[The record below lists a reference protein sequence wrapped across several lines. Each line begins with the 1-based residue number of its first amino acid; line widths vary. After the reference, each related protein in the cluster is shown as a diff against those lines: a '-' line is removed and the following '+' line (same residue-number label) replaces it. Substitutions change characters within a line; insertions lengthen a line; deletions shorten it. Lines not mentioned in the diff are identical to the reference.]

1 MYSGVPRPRTDSRWP
16 RISTSARPSVMCRLL
31 PSCAHYAAAPDQS
44 HRHGRGDHSESLDA
58 GEVFQDALEP
68 DAEPLRL
75 GREVPD
81 PRLETPPL
89 GREPRVLRAERADQL
104 DCALDMLLEQ

>member
-58 GEVFQDALEP
+58 GEVLKDALDLAQQLAALLEQAPLLRLEP
-68 DAEPLRL
+68 TDRLEPAAEPLRL
-75 GREVPD
+75 
-81 PRLETPPL
+81 
-89 GREPRVLRAERADQL
+89 
-104 DCALDMLLEQ
+104 